1 MDKEKLTPWI
11 EKLNAESDG
20 KKRNGIVAE
29 MCKEHGLKIGD
40 AWKLLKEAGYGSP
53 APNNSQDKPETDPQ
67 NNQQAEPETDPANNQ
82 QAEPKAEEKK
92 LPAVLR
98 HKTEY
103 PRYRCAGLVLTQ
115 KPETYQVT
123 ESQLEK
129 LKRDPWVEIVDNKEA
144 KAE

>member
-1 MDKEKLTPWI
+1 MDKEKITPWI
-11 EKLNAESDG
+11 EKLNAEPDR
-20 KKRNGIVAE
+20 KKHNRIVEE
-29 MCKEHGLKIGD
+29 MAKENSLKVRD

-53 APNNSQDKPETDPQ
+53 APNNSQDKPETDPA
-67 NNQQAEPETDPANNQ
+67 NNQQNKPETDPPNNQ

-92 LPAVLR
+92 LPVVLR

-123 ESQLEK
+123 GMQLVI
-129 LKRDPWVEIVDNKEA
+129 LRVDPWVEVIKE
-144 KAE
+144 